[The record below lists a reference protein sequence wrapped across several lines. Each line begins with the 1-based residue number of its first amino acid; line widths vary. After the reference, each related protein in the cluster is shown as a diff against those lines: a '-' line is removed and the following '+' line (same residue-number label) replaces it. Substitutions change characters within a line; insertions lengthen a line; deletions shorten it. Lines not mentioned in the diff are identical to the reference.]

1 MKQISKKIISFILA
15 FVMVL
20 GLLPISKTSVAKAE
34 GGKVVEDK
42 KVETQPSNKLHPL
55 LEGKLPLFAGYYRTW
70 HDVTSQGDKDGQ
82 KVSNEGKI
90 IMSEIPKEVGL
101 VFVFDG
107 WQHKDSDF
115 YKTLKDKYV
124 PEMHA
129 KNQLVVRTIGTE
141 YLFGANGPAKE
152 TPDLY
157 FKNGEKGYEEL
168 AKKIVQEY
176 VLNYGL
182 DGLDLDV
189 EKHNYSFVDSFYDIE
204 TREEILKRIDNVYK
218 YIVKELKAHNK
229 LVIYDT
235 TIGPE
240 WPVFKDNAKNID
252 LVLVQRYGNDGEV
265 GGWDPAA
272 NKRYNTLVELFEN
285 FGKYITPNKIM
296 IGASFYEENSEH
308 SNRWYDIPM
317 SDGTVENDKY
327 KKISGNLLTSRI
339 GRYINKQYPGGVKAG
354 VFAYAIERD
363 GVKHPTKDRV
373 ITSQGQKTTL
383 PTESDVKL
391 PSEFNWSKELYNAQ
405 KNHPYYQKFT
415 VADFGYDE
423 ALFNEIVEKVGP
435 FKGDLQLFN
444 KDLELTSSKIEK
456 LTGLKQLEKVN
467 KITLNGLTSLK
478 EVNKSD
484 LPEHI
489 KGDDKLEIKGLTNLE
504 KLDLSE
510 FDLEILPFSAD
521 ESKTWSKLKYF
532 DVSNNNIDFT
542 PGTKNRDVLNAL
554 NYASLNEENFKINLQ
569 RPKSYAQE
577 SFGETIVKKN
587 LKEKY
592 DLREKL
598 TGWITKSGYLVLDE
612 SGFEEFKS
620 YKFKHPKS
628 KNNIQFVDEKFNFE
642 NFKSSV
648 NYNEYSVE
656 VYDHAQTKVEKIEEN
671 HISSDKDE
679 TFTINYI
686 NQEGRKIYTFNVVY
700 GNGLE
705 TLTLIKPDNNK
716 IYSDNYRNHEVNVRA
731 FDDKVSTDND
741 FIANKPSEKY
751 PVYLAFELEDGVSLS
766 SWTLIQQSTHNIL
779 GKDSNVIAELQYLAD
794 DSFNLNDKDTLEQKY
809 DKIYKIPKE
818 KWITVSTVDDPSK
831 DKFIGNFKSQ
841 THKYW
846 RVNITDVVGKES
858 YIYSRISEI
867 KLFGTKLDKSSLQK
881 AIDDAN
887 TYINDVKVR
896 EQYSQESIKKLT
908 EARDKAEE
916 LLNGSGLTKEKLD
929 EKLED
934 LNAAILEVAS
944 SNLEVKVVEEK
955 DLEDLYTKAL
965 EEFNKKEAEEKKIK
979 EEAEAEEKKIKTEK
993 EAEEKRL
1000 KEEREALDKKVKEL
1014 EAKKQAQDQ
1023 KVKELEA
1030 EKEANAKEISDLK
1043 SEVEKLK
1050 AEAKKVKEELAAKEK
1065 EAAEKSKELEAQ
1077 IQKLAKEKQD
1087 AEKAKQDAEKA
1098 KQDAEEKLNGK
1109 VKELEDKL
1117 KANSNAGKVETPLV
1131 PLTPATK
1138 VTPKPVPA
1146 PRTDETRP
1154 STSGNTSSSVVIPG
1168 TSISDIFNGSTAKP
1182 VPSTPVKP
1190 NTEEVKPETEEYKL
1204 VVQDINKKLE
1214 EVSKDLY
1221 DILSGEYK
1229 GGFESEIKEIGFV
1242 NKAGEKVTKFD
1253 RLMDVSLEL
1262 KSLKLTDK
1270 DTLRVFHIGENGVD
1284 EVKDVKVDGQK
1295 VMFKS
1300 ATFSPFVFVKGEK
1313 KAEAGNTGSAIGT
1326 PAQGSQQNTDTQVQS
1341 TGTTNP
1347 ETGDNGIMTYAI
1359 MAVVAVVALGGMVV
1373 VKKRAKN
1380 N

>member
-1 MKQISKKIISFILA
+1 MKQISKRIISFMLA

-34 GGKVVEDK
+34 GEENKTAQ
-42 KVETQPSNKLHPL
+42 TQPSNELHPL
-55 LEGKLPLFAGYYRTW
+55 LKDKLPLFAGYYRTW
-70 HDVTSQGDKDGQ
+70 HDVTSEGKDKSGN

-90 IMSEIPKEVGL
+90 IMSQIPKEVGL
-101 VFVFDG
+101 VFVFDD
-107 WQHKDSDF
+107 WQHEKSDF
-115 YKTLKDKYV
+115 YRALKEDYV
-124 PEMHA
+124 PAMH
-129 KNQLVVRTIGTE
+129 KKGQLVVRTIGTE
-141 YLFGANGPAKE
+141 YLFGKNGPSTE
-152 TPDLY
+152 NQDEY
-157 FKNGEKGYEEL
+157 FNNGEDGYKKL
-168 AKKIVQEY
+168 AEKIVKEY
-176 VLNYGL
+176 VLDYGL

-189 EKHNYSFVDSFYDIE
+189 EKHNYSYVADKTYGSAKGMNL
-204 TREEILKRIDNVYK
+204 TQEEVLNRIHGVYK
-218 YIVKELKAHNK
+218 YIIKELKAHDK

-240 WPVFKDNAKNID
+240 WPVFKENAKDID
-252 LVLVQRYGNDGEV
+252 LVLVQRYGFVGEV
-265 GGWDPAA
+265 GGWDFAA
-272 NKRYNTLVELFEN
+272 KKRDNTLEELFEN
-285 FGKYITPNKIM
+285 FGKYITPNKLM
-296 IGASFYEENSEH
+296 IGASFYEEKAGSD
-308 SNRWYDIPM
+308 NRWYDVPQINGM
-317 SDGTVENDKY
+317 VENDKY
-327 KKISGNLLTSRI
+327 KDVQGNLLTSRI
-339 GRYINKQYPGGVKAG
+339 GRYIDKQFLGGVKAG

-363 GVKHPTKDRV
+363 GVLHPTKDSV
-373 ITSQGQKTTL
+373 ITSQGQKITL
-383 PTESDVKL
+383 PTASDVKL

-818 KWITVSTVDDPSK
+818 KWITVSTVDDPNK

-858 YIYSRISEI
+858 YIYARISEI

-887 TYINDVKVR
+887 TYINDVKVK

-934 LNAAILEVAS
+934 LNAAILEVVS

-979 EEAEAEEKKIKTEK
+979 EEAEAEEKKIKAEK
-993 EAEEKRL
+993 EAEEKRF

-1014 EAKKQAQDQ
+1014 EAEKQARDQ

-1030 EKEANAKEISDLK
+1030 EKEANAKAISDLK

-1087 AEKAKQDAEKA
+1087 AEKAKQDAE
-1098 KQDAEEKLNGK
+1098 ETLNGK

-1117 KANSNAGKVETPLV
+1117 KANSNAEKVGTPL
-1131 PLTPATK
+1131 
-1138 VTPKPVPA
+1138 
-1146 PRTDETRP
+1146 
-1154 STSGNTSSSVVIPG
+1154 
-1168 TSISDIFNGSTAKP
+1168 

-1190 NTEEVKPETEEYKL
+1190 NTEEVKPEYKL

-1253 RLMDVSLEL
+1253 TPMDVSLEL

-1313 KAEAGNTGSAIGT
+1313 IAEAGNTGSATGT
-1326 PAQGSQQNTDTQVQS
+1326 PTQGSQQNTDTQVQS